1 MKNTIYKM
9 LTENTG
15 THFLDS
21 GGDNGRQWQRNAGK
35 SLADFEAEPE
45 EVFTFD
51 HKRGEIDRAVSVFHF
66 LTGGG
71 LDLDGLCNEFN
82 ALQERHSNWDADAN
96 VYGAS
101 AEAWAYLEECNDVE
115 VLGTWNTYNGESDLS
130 QVLQGS
136 NIEVNGEEY
145 LLVQV
150 HGGADVRGGYTDAKL
165 FKMNEEGIIHEY
177 LMEYMGL
184 DEIHEAIIHGY
195 IWTETFEDYRDE
207 AKTYTAAQVTA
218 RLAELEAVAS

>member
-1 MKNTIYKM
+1 MKNTIYNM

-15 THFLDS
+15 KHFLDS

-35 SLADFEAEPE
+35 TLADFEAEPE
-45 EVFTFD
+45 ETFTFD
-51 HKRGEIDRAVSVFHF
+51 YKYGDIQRTVSVFHY

-71 LDLDGLCNEFN
+71 LDLDDLCNEFN
-82 ALQERHSNWDADAN
+82 ALQDKHDNWQTDAD
-96 VYGAS
+96 VYGVCF
-101 AEAWAYLEECNDVE
+101 EAWHHLEDCNDVK
-115 VLGTWNTYNGESDLS
+115 VLRTWNTYNGESDLS

-136 NIEVNGEEY
+136 SIEINGDPY

-165 FKMNEEGIIHEY
+165 FAAEYDGMIHEY
-177 LMEYMGL
+177 LMEYVEP
-184 DEIHEAIIHGY
+184 DEIKDAMNAGY
-195 IWTETFEDYRDE
+195 IETFADYWDE

>member
-1 MKNTIYKM
+1 MKNTIYNM
-9 LTENTG
+9 LTEKTG

-45 EVFTFD
+45 ETFTFD
-51 HKRGEIDRAVSVFHF
+51 YKDGEIQRTVSVFHF

-71 LDLDGLCNEFN
+71 LDLDDLCNEFN
-82 ALQERHSNWDADAN
+82 TLQDTHNNWEADAN

-101 AEAWAYLEECNDVE
+101 AEAWAYLKDFNDVK
-115 VLGTWNTYNGESDLS
+115 VLRTWNTYNGDSDLS

-136 NIEVNGEEY
+136 SIEVNGEPY

-165 FKMNEEGIIHEY
+165 FAAEYDGMIHEY
-177 LMEYMGL
+177 LMDYIDNE
-184 DEIHEAIIHGY
+184 EIKDAVNGGY
-195 IWTETFEDYRDE
+195 IDTFADYWDE

-218 RLAELEAVAS
+218 RLAELESVAS

>member
-1 MKNTIYKM
+1 M

-21 GGDNGRQWQRNAGK
+21 GGLNGRQWQRNAGK
-35 SLADFEAEPE
+35 SLADFEAEPAE
-45 EVFTFD
+45 LFTFD
-51 HKRGEIDRAVSVFHF
+51 HKDGEIQRTVSVFHF

-71 LDLDGLCNEFN
+71 LDLDDLCNVFN
-82 ALQERHSNWDADAN
+82 ALQDTSYNWNADAD

-101 AEAWAYLEECNDVE
+101 AEAWAYLEDCNDVK
-115 VLGTWNTYNGESDLS
+115 VLRTWNSYNGESDLS

-165 FKMNEEGIIHEY
+165 FQMNDDGIIHEY
-177 LMEYMGL
+177 LMEYMEP
-184 DEIHEAIIHGY
+184 DEIHETINHGH
-195 IWTETFEDYRDE
+195 IETFVDYWDE

>member
-1 MKNTIYKM
+1 M

-45 EVFTFD
+45 ELFTFD
-51 HKRGEIDRAVSVFHF
+51 HKYGEIQRTVSVFHF

-71 LDLDGLCNEFN
+71 LDLDDLCNVFN
-82 ALQERHSNWDADAN
+82 ALQDTSYNWNADAD

-101 AEAWAYLEECNDVE
+101 AEAWAYLDDCNDVK
-115 VLGTWNTYNGESDLS
+115 VLRTWNTCNGESDLS

-165 FKMNEEGIIHEY
+165 FQMNDGMIHEY
-177 LMEYMGL
+177 LMEYMEP
-184 DEIHEAIIHGY
+184 DEIHETINHGN
-195 IWTETFEDYRDE
+195 IETFADYWDE